1 MCFSRASTFR
11 QVVVQGGKMQAT
23 RQLLVERL
31 ILFSVVS
38 LTLTQSGIAQDPFEI
53 QVYEYETVP
62 KRKWNLETHLNYIAR
77 GTRTFEGTVAP
88 SQHQLH
94 LTYELTRGLT
104 SRFELAGY
112 LLLARREA
120 DALEFVGWRLRPRV
134 SLPESWPLPFKV
146 SISGEIGFPRRAYE
160 ENSTTLEIRPIL
172 EKTVGRL
179 QFDLNPVIG
188 RALRGPGTGEGWD
201 FEPGVRVAYE
211 ASKKLDFTLEYYGG
225 AGPLFDP
232 LPAREQVHQFF
243 PGFDL
248 KLRENTVW
256 NFGIGIGATPAGN
269 RLVYKSRIGI
279 LF

>member
-1 MCFSRASTFR
+1 MR
-11 QVVVQGGKMQAT
+11 GGKMQAT
-23 RQLLVERL
+23 GRFLVERL
-31 ILFSVVS
+31 ILFSLIS
-38 LTLTQSGIAQDPFEI
+38 LTLTRSGIAQDPFEI

-104 SRFELAGY
+104 SRFEMAGY
-112 LLLARREA
+112 LVLGRREA
-120 DALEFVGWRLRPRV
+120 NGLEFVGWRLRPRV
-134 SLPESWPLPFKV
+134 SLPETWPLPFKV
-146 SISGEIGFPRRAYE
+146 SISGEIGFPRQVYE

-172 EKTVGRL
+172 EKAVGRL

-188 RALRGPGTGEGWD
+188 RALRGPGTDEGWD
-201 FEPGVRVAYE
+201 FEPAVRVAYE
-211 ASKKLDFTLEYYGG
+211 ASRKLDLTLEYYGST
-225 AGPLFDP
+225 GPLFDP
-232 LPAREQVHQFF
+232 LPAGEQAHQFF

-248 KLRENTVW
+248 KLRENIVW
-256 NFGIGIGATPAGN
+256 NFGIGVGATSAGN